1 MKQAIGPEKESCFMP
16 CRFAREALP
25 LETTPVDNLFIL
37 EYMPA
42 ANGPQLSV
50 YLYGLMMC
58 RYPAFSEQPI
68 ADALGLTEEEVLQAF
83 AYWQREGLLRILCAD
98 PLEVEYVAPSQ
109 RAVQPMIVPGKYHQ
123 LIQAAQQLFAPRAL
137 RATELRRLYDWV
149 EVYSFEESAVL
160 ELISHCLNRKGP
172 RVSMTYMDA
181 VARAWADAGVHTAED
196 AKAQAAAHE
205 EMTGGAAMILKRW
218 NKSRRPTVDELELY
232 EKWTKGWGF
241 TSEAILAAC
250 PAVTRAERPS
260 FKYLDG
266 ILERLYREGTTES
279 SAVARLLDTE
289 DESADLARKVFSR
302 MGMGRAARPLERAQL
317 SGYLEA
323 GLPMDVLLF
332 AAEQAVGKERAF
344 GYLKTLLKEFLEGGV
359 NTPAAAQTHMEARQ
373 AALSG
378 GKRAQSAMDYP
389 QKRYS
394 EEELKHI
401 FVNLDEEA

>member
-1 MKQAIGPEKESCFMP
+1 MP

-25 LETTPVDNLFIL
+25 LEATPVDNLFIL

-42 ANGPQLSV
+42 ADGTQLSV

-58 RYPAFSEQPI
+58 RYPAFSDLPI
-68 ADALGLTEEEVLQAF
+68 GDALGLSDDEVLQAF
-83 AYWQREGLLRILCAD
+83 AYWQREGLLRIFCAD
-98 PLEVEYVAPSQ
+98 PLEVEYAAPSQ
-109 RAVQPMIVPGKYHQ
+109 RTAQQMLVPGKYHQ

-137 RATELRRLYDWV
+137 RVTELRRLYDWV

-160 ELISHCLNRKGP
+160 ELISHCLHHKGP

-181 VARAWADAGVHTAED
+181 VARAWADSDVHTAED

-218 NKSRRPTVDELELY
+218 NKSRRPTKDELELY

-241 TSEAILAAC
+241 TPEAVLAAC

-266 ILERLYREGTTES
+266 ILERLYREGATAAES
-279 SAVARLLDTE
+279 VTRLLDTE

-317 SGYLEA
+317 SGFLEA

-332 AAEQAVGKERAF
+332 AAEQSAGKERPF
-344 GYLKTLLKEFLEGGV
+344 GYCKTLLKEFLDNGV
-359 NTPAAAQTHMEARQ
+359 NTPAAAQAHIQARQ
-373 AALSG
+373 KSTVG
-378 GKRAQSAMDYP
+378 GKRPQSAMDYP

-394 EEELKHI
+394 EEDLQHI
-401 FVNLDEEA
+401 FVKLDEEA

>member
-1 MKQAIGPEKESCFMP
+1 MP

-25 LETTPVDNLFIL
+25 LEATPVDNLFIL

-42 ANGPQLSV
+42 ADGTQLSV

-58 RYPAFSEQPI
+58 RYPAFSELPI
-68 ADALGLTEEEVLQAF
+68 GNALGLSDDEVLQAF
-83 AYWQREGLLRILCAD
+83 AYWQREGLLRILSSE
-98 PLEVEYVAPSQ
+98 PLEVEYVSPSQ
-109 RAVQPMIVPGKYHQ
+109 RAAQPMLVPGKYHQ
-123 LIQAAQQLFAPRAL
+123 LIQAAQQLFAPRTL

-160 ELISHCLNRKGP
+160 ELISHCLNHKGP

-218 NKSRRPTVDELELY
+218 NKSRRPTKDELDLY

-241 TSEAILAAC
+241 SPEAIVAAC
-250 PAVTRAERPS
+250 PAVTGADRPS

-266 ILERLYREGTTES
+266 ILERLYREGAIAADS
-279 SAVARLLDTE
+279 VARLLDTE
-289 DESADLARKVFSR
+289 DKSADLARKVFSR
-302 MGMGRAARPLERAQL
+302 MGVGRASRPLERAQL
-317 SGYLEA
+317 SGFLEA

-332 AAEQAVGKERAF
+332 AAEQSAGKERAF
-344 GYLKTLLKEFLEGGV
+344 GYCKALLKEFLDNGV
-359 NTPAAAQTHMEARQ
+359 NTPAAAQAHMEARQ
-373 AALSG
+373 TNLPG